1 MKSENQLKQQ
11 LIDIKVNN
19 WSIPDDTDK
28 YELALE
34 MIDNIGSIDP
44 ELRDELIL
52 ELLSDMIVE
61 NQLTDGEIKS
71 LLKLLLSEKHL
82 FYKIGK
88 TEDDSVFNRTF
99 TLLIIVTMIYR
110 HNQSTDNLFTEEEIK
125 RICTEIINY
134 TKQEKD
140 ARGYVEI
147 KGWAHSAAHT
157 GDVFNVLAQCSEIG
171 KLELIAIL
179 EAIKNK
185 VCINYYAYANAE
197 DERLICTVMEIL
209 KKEILND
216 EEFINWIKSFE
227 DAQMT
232 GKYPE
237 DHTLISNRKN
247 FLSALYFRLKRRN
260 EKTEF
265 LNTIEQ
271 VMNDITPNHFK

>member
-1 MKSENQLKQQ
+1 MKTANQLKQQ
-11 LIDIKVNN
+11 LLDIKDNN
-19 WSIPDDTDK
+19 WSIPSDTDK

-34 MIDNIGSIDP
+34 MLENIGSVDP

-61 NQLTDGEIKS
+61 NQLTDGEVKS
-71 LLKLLLSEKHL
+71 LLKLSLSEKHL
-82 FYKIGK
+82 FCEIGK

-99 TLLIIVTMIYR
+99 TLLIIVAMLYR
-110 HNQSTDNLFTEEEIK
+110 HNQTTDSLFTEEEIQMV
-125 RICTEIINY
+125 CTEIIRY
-134 TKQEKD
+134 TTHEKD
-140 ARGYVEI
+140 VRGYVEI

-171 KLELIAIL
+171 KVELIAVL
-179 EAIKNK
+179 AAIKNK

-197 DERLICTVMEIL
+197 DERLICAVMEIL
-209 KKEILND
+209 KKEILNS
-216 EEFINWIKSFE
+216 EEFINWIKSFK

-237 DHTLISNRKN
+237 DHNLISNRKN